1 MCRGHYYPA
10 QLLILPKGDS
20 KAAEQLPSPN
30 PSCWHSF
37 GRCASNDTGY
47 LTWVEVWTIC
57 SFSLSRFNAQKARPR
72 CSRDLNPLSFKDHS
86 IIVHILFLIYP
97 SVGKGVSSSFWL
109 LWIKLLWMCLYKY
122 PWKPL
127 ISFFWIDV
135 QKRNYCIMWYW
146 VCFFLYYLFWETGS
160 PFSILA
166 HHLTLLATEQQN
178 FTSLAR
184 IVIFYFF
191 KNVVVMTLWCI
202 YSEVE
207 LFHQNWNCWNK
218 GSRVIMWI
226 F

>member
-1 MCRGHYYPA
+1 MATTIQLNFWSSPKEIPQRLNSCPPRTPA
-10 QLLILPKGDS
+10 AGILLGAVHRTTLDTSREWKCEPFALFHWVVSMHKRLVHAAAGIWTLFPS
-20 KAAEQLPSPN
+20 KAE
-30 PSCWHSF
+30 
-37 GRCASNDTGY
+37 Y
-47 LTWVEVWTIC
+47 
-57 SFSLSRFNAQKARPR
+57 
-72 CSRDLNPLSFKDHS
+72 HS
-86 IIVHILFLIYP
+86 IMVHILFLIYP

-166 HHLTLLATEQQN
+166 HHLTLLATGQQN